1 MLNERKLTERE
12 LESREVV
19 LQGLL
24 KNKRNLVKK
33 YGKDAEKVMYGIA
46 TKQAKTKVES
56 MNKERI
62 KELIKKALTLEDN
75 DPSGADLEGD
85 PNEFVVGERIDYD
98 EALNLRGIK
107 GELEDEIAQLYRDME
122 QEAEPEGGEVADRY
136 GNELNK
142 LESRLYKVQKQLEDY
157 DMNEGVKTKNLNEDN
172 WADYQD
178 IGQFYLDGFNKKHS
192 LSDSQLEELGKKIV
206 AQLYKGDIGKAYDAI
221 VNRDKL
227 DIPGKPAF
235 VKEDEDAEPT
245 AAQLK
250 KEPLSK
256 IGYKLA
262 DTQKE
267 MKQVVKKWSASEEGP
282 AKDKLKDRLKELN
295 KIKKEL
301 ESLLESKK

>member
-1 MLNERKLTERE
+1 MKKSELKAQIKEEIIDILEDITQEDPKITKDRTSAIQDLTKAKMD
-12 LESREVV
+12 L
-19 LQGLL
+19 
-24 KNKRNLVKK
+24 
-33 YGKDAEKVMYGIA
+33 DKVM
-46 TKQAKTKVES
+46 TK
-56 MNKERI
+56 
-62 KELIKKALTLEDN
+62 
-75 DPSGADLEGD
+75 EGD
-85 PNEFVVGERIDYD
+85 DQDDGYVQHKYDDSVVDKYNIPVEPTAVFEKEIFGGDYYD
-98 EALNLRGIK
+98 
-107 GELEDEIAQLYRDME
+107 
-122 QEAEPEGGEVADRY
+122 
-136 GNELNK
+136 
-142 LESRLYKVQKQLEDY
+142 DY
-157 DMNEGVKTKNLNEDN
+157 V
-172 WADYQD
+172 D
-178 IGQFYLDGFNKKHS
+178 IGIFYLDGFNRKHS
-192 LSDSQLEELGKKIV
+192 LTNDELEILGKKIV
-206 AQLYKGDIGKAYDAI
+206 DQLYKGDIGKAYDAI